1 MKLTIISGT
10 SGAGKSVALRV
21 LEDIGYYCV
30 DNLPINL
37 LIPFIKNTEDSDQPV
52 AVSLDIRN
60 IPNSTEELNE
70 LLESLKQYCELE
82 ILFLDASSTM
92 LIKRYSETR
101 RLHPLTQQCL
111 TLTEAVK
118 AEKEM
123 LEPLAAA
130 ADLKIETGD
139 LTIYQLSD
147 LIKKRLLGTRSS
159 ELVLVFESF
168 GFKHGLPRDV
178 DYVFDVR
185 FLPNPHWEPEL
196 RPLTGLDRP
205 VQEYLESEPL
215 VNKLENQ
222 ITEFIT
228 DWLPE
233 LERNNRSY
241 VTVAIGCTGGQH
253 RSVYLAQKLAKNFS
267 EQRHNIQIHHRE
279 MVRKGLIKVSN

>member
-37 LIPFIKNTEDSDQPV
+37 LIPFIKNTEDSEQPV

-60 IPNSTEELNE
+60 IPNSTDELNE

-215 VNKLENQ
+215 VSKLENQ
-222 ITEFIT
+222 ITEFIS

>member
-37 LIPFIKNTEDSDQPV
+37 LIPFIKNTEDSEQPV